1 MADKGWYGKVND
13 KQKEFNEWF
22 KQSWGGSKVIKVAGA
37 INENIMPAIYAFMR
51 QGAKE
56 AGQALKAFPDSIH
69 PVEEIGTM
77 GNPTQLTVNQ
87 EQGNVWGKPDAARDP
102 GFDAQ
107 LDAKAM
113 QASRQGQED
122 RGLER

>member
-1 MADKGWYGKVND
+1 MGWYGKVNEV
-13 KQKEFNEWF
+13 QQQFNERV
-22 KQSWGGSKVIKVAGA
+22 KQSWIGKAA
-37 INENIMPAIYAFMR
+37 HWINENIMPAMYAFTR
-51 QGAKE
+51 QGSKE
-56 AGQALKAFPDSIH
+56 FAQGLKAFPDSIH

-87 EQGNVWGKPDAARDP
+87 EQGNVWGKPDAGRDP

-113 QASRQGQED
+113 QASRQETEE
-122 RGLER
+122 RGLVR